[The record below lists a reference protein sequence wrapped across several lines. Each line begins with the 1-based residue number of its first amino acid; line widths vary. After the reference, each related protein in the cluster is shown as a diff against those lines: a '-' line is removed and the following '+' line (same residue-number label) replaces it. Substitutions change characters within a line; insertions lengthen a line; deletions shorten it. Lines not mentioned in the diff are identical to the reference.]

1 MPETT
6 DASPFI
12 KPFVHEDLSTR
23 ALHFSI
29 CEIQSRMQV
38 QRPHALDLD
47 YTRTMMAF
55 LLFVPPPDLMGMI
68 GLGGGSLVKFCHH
81 HLPGTRLQVVE
92 INPHVVAL
100 RDRFQVPPDDA
111 RLRVQLGDGANF
123 VRQTQELL
131 DVLLVDGFDHA
142 GQPPALC
149 SQAFYDDCRSALRP
163 DGLLVANLH
172 TAHPEFALHAS
183 RIEQAFDGQALFVG
197 DEEGSNI
204 IAFAGKA
211 LGLGPVPQAVRRKP
225 RPLGRQGWDEL
236 MPAFARVL
244 AALRQQ
250 RGSDGQGPAG

>member
-1 MPETT
+1 MPDTA
-6 DASPFI
+6 DRPRFV

-29 CEIQSRMQV
+29 GETQSRMQV
-38 QRPHALDLD
+38 QRPYALDLD

-68 GLGGGSLVKFCHH
+68 GLGGGSLAKFCHH
-81 HLPGTRLQVVE
+81 HLPGTRIQVVE
-92 INPHVVAL
+92 INPHVIAL
-100 RDRFQVPPDDA
+100 RDRFQLPPDDA
-111 RLRVQLGDGANF
+111 RLRVQLGDGADF
-123 VRQTQELL
+123 VRQTSGQL
-131 DVLLVDGFDHA
+131 DVLLVDGFDHD

-149 SQAFYDDCRSALRP
+149 SQAFYDDCRAALRP
-163 DGLLVANLH
+163 GGLLVANLH

-197 DEEGSNI
+197 DEDCSNT

-211 LGLGPVPQAVRRKP
+211 LGRGAAWPAVLRKP

-236 MPAFARVL
+236 MPAFAQV
-244 AALRQQ
+244 AGALKR
-250 RGSDGQGPAG
+250 RHDEETRAGA